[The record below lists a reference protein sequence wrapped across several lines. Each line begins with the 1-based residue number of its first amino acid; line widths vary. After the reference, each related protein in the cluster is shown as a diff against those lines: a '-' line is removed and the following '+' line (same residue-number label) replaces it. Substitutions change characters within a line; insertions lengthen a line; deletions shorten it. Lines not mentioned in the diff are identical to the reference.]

1 MPSPTLWIVAG
12 PNGAGKTTSTQREPI
27 SALLAGV
34 RFLNPDDLSREKL
47 LRQGFSGFAD
57 APDEI
62 RLRAFLESADEVFDE
77 LTLAVAAGESVG
89 VETVLSTDKYRTVIE
104 SVRKAGGFVGLIYV
118 ALESPDLACQ
128 RVAAR
133 VRRGGHDVPAD
144 KIEARWERSLDNLAS
159 FASQASA
166 FWVFDNSDSDHTQP
180 AHLVARGKFGRLE
193 FLAEEVFP
201 RLRSVLLTMKSG

>member
-118 ALESPDLACQ
+118 ALESPALACQ

-133 VRRGGHDVPAD
+133 VRRGGHDVPLIKSRLAGNG
-144 KIEARWERSLDNLAS
+144 RSTI
-159 FASQASA
+159 
-166 FWVFDNSDSDHTQP
+166 W
-180 AHLVARGKFGRLE
+180 R
-193 FLAEEVFP
+193 
-201 RLRSVLLTMKSG
+201 VLLRRHQHSGSSTIPIPITLNRHTWSREENSADWSSSQKRYFLDYDPYCSQ